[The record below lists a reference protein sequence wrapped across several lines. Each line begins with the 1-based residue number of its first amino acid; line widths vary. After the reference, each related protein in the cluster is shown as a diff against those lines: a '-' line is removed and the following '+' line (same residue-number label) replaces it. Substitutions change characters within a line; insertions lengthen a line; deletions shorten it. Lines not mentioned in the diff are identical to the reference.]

1 MALKDICNSR
11 SKLNELDPEDLEDG
25 DLMQKKDLVGCLVRS
40 GHRICLAVL
49 EVTAFRFGMSKITK
63 STALLDDLENK
74 DKQITVIGQIIN
86 LRLSSHRT
94 PFWEWTKDYVALD
107 VG

>member
-40 GHRICLAVL
+40 GHRIYLAVL
-49 EVTAFRFGMSKITK
+49 EVTAF
-63 STALLDDLENK
+63 
-74 DKQITVIGQIIN
+74 
-86 LRLSSHRT
+86 
-94 PFWEWTKDYVALD
+94 
-107 VG
+107 